1 MLTEEASLN
10 YAKDSDQNNLSNFKD
25 DKNSD
30 MKTEEEQVDGI
41 VSLVM

>member
-1 MLTEEASLN
+1 MPTEVASLN
-10 YAKDSDQNNLSNFKD
+10 YAKYSDQNDLSNFKD

-30 MKTEEEQVDGI
+30 MKTGEEQVDGI